1 MYEIEKNEFC
11 EFLMTFLFH
20 FHRRVKVD
28 PGALTEKTDAQVDLQ
43 CKDPSLRGGNPE
55 KRIMGIPGRK
65 SPNRKEI
72 GEITTVPHR
81 RGENLADQQRDRT
94 RRGAGGVIETVIEK
108 QIEIEIGS
116 RGVVEIGVKIEIETV
131 IENQREIEIGN
142 RGVVEIGVE
151 IEIETDVEKVTE
163 TDTGIRGDSHVL
175 IVLE

>member
-28 PGALTEKTDAQVDLQ
+28 PGALAEKTDAQVDLQ

-65 SPNRKEI
+65 SPNRTEI
-72 GEITTVPHR
+72 GGIATVAHR
-81 RGENLADQQRDRT
+81 RGENLVDRQRERT
-94 RRGAGGVIETVIEK
+94 RRGAGGVIETVIENQREK
-108 QIEIEIGS
+108 EIGS
-116 RGVVEIGVKIEIETV
+116 
-131 IENQREIEIGN
+131 

-163 TDTGIRGDSHVL
+163 TDTGIREDSHVL

>member
-1 MYEIEKNEFC
+1 
-11 EFLMTFLFH
+11 MTFLFH

-43 CKDPSLRGGNPE
+43 CKDPSLRGGNPQ

-72 GEITTVPHR
+72 GGIATVPHR
-81 RGENLADQQRDRT
+81 RGENLTDRQRDHT
-94 RRGAGGVIETVIEK
+94 RRGAGGM
-108 QIEIEIGS
+108 
-116 RGVVEIGVKIEIETV
+116 IETV
-131 IENQREIEIGN
+131 IENQREIEIGS

>member
-1 MYEIEKNEFC
+1 MYTIEKNEFC
-11 EFLMTFLFH
+11 EFLLYQMIFLFH

-43 CKDPSLRGGNPE
+43 CKDPSLRSGHPE

-72 GEITTVPHR
+72 GGIATVPHR
-81 RGENLADQQRDRT
+81 RGENLVDRQRDRM
-94 RRGAGGVIETVIEK
+94 RRGAGGVIETVIEN

-131 IENQREIEIGN
+131 IENQREIEIGSG
-142 RGVVEIGVE
+142 GVVE